1 MKDFIKNF
9 VKSGLQAAGFGPLIL
24 VIFYSIYSFTIN
36 FQTISVQDVN
46 KNIIS
51 SLLLAFIAGGISAV
65 FKVERIPL
73 GLATTIDAIVIYLDY
88 LLFYILNDWIKLQ
101 NYTIPCF
108 YSSLHYWLLNYLAMY
123 LPSSKK
129 SSPKIESKTI
139 NKKCVL
145 SSSQKR

>member
-24 VIFYSIYSFTIN
+24 VIFYSIYSFTIK

-51 SLLLAFIAGGISAV
+51 SLLLAFIAGGINAI
-65 FKVERIPL
+65 FKVERIPF

-88 LLFYILNDWIKLQ
+88 LLFYILNDL
-101 NYTIPCF
+101 
-108 YSSLHYWLLNYLAMY
+108 SLIH
-123 LPSSKK
+123 
-129 SSPKIESKTI
+129 I
-139 NKKCVL
+139 
-145 SSSQKR
+145 

>member
-24 VIFYSIYSFTIN
+24 VIFYSIYSFTIK

-51 SLLLAFIAGGISAV
+51 SLLLAFIAGGINAI
-65 FKVERIPL
+65 FKVERIPF

-101 NYTIPCF
+101 MIPF
-108 YSSLHYWLLNYLAMY
+108 LVFTVLYIIGYLIIWLCIYHKVKNQVQKLN
-123 LPSSKK
+123 
-129 SSPKIESKTI
+129 
-139 NKKCVL
+139 
-145 SSSQKR
+145 QKL

>member
-24 VIFYSIYSFTIN
+24 VIFYSIYS
-36 FQTISVQDVN
+36 QTISVQDVN

-101 NYTIPCF
+101 IIPF
-108 YSSLHYWLLNYLAMY
+108 LVFTVLYIIGYLIIWLCIYHQVKNQVKKLN
-123 LPSSKK
+123 
-129 SSPKIESKTI
+129 
-139 NKKCVL
+139 
-145 SSSQKR
+145 QKL

>member
-51 SLLLAFIAGGISAV
+51 SLLLAFIAGGINAI

-88 LLFYILNDWIKLQ
+88 LLFYVLNDWIKLQ
-101 NYTIPCF
+101 IIPF
-108 YSSLHYWLLNYLAMY
+108 LVFTVIYIIGYL
-123 LPSSKK
+123 
-129 SSPKIESKTI
+129 II
-139 NKKCVL
+139 
-145 SSSQKR
+145 